1 MRGVCDFTDFFVIA
15 TARNARQ
22 TKAIHDEVA
31 GVLKKEHQLL
41 PRSLAG
47 ATEATWIVAD
57 YLDVVLHL
65 FTPDMRSF
73 YRLEELWSDVPS
85 IELEVATA

>member
-1 MRGVCDFTDFFVIA
+1 
-15 TARNARQ
+15 
-22 TKAIHDEVA
+22 
-31 GVLKKEHQLL
+31 
-41 PRSLAG
+41 
-47 ATEATWIVAD
+47 
-57 YLDVVLHL
+57 VLHL